1 MTDDDGDTRAK
12 VENLREQATRCRRL
26 AGHTTDREVARK
38 LLELA
43 QEFERRAYEL
53 EDRKGHI

>member
-1 MTDDDGDTRAK
+1 MAEHPDDTRAK
-12 VENLREQATRCRRL
+12 IEKLREQAARCRRL

-43 QEFERRAYEL
+43 QDFERQATEL
-53 EDRKGHI
+53 EDRKGYT